1 MTFSRYFCW
10 TVLIAIWFLLLWVI
24 QYPIRRKDNL
34 FVRLLLIIVKL
45 LLGVVLAFEIMTSA
59 SYIIAKLG
67 FPLAALYVVLLGD
80 SVGDILLLVFG
91 RRRESPTIKVQTIL
105 CLACTVIYLFYG
117 TVNMQTVTANR
128 FTVES
133 PKLDREYRVVFAAD
147 FHVGSSQSLKTTEET
162 IRKIA
167 DENADFVILG
177 GDIVDVLT
185 TKEEMEETFSL
196 LGEIGSPVYFVYG
209 NHDRQKDYIATFGQS
224 FSVQELEEVI
234 KKNGII
240 ILQDEWVSISDR
252 LVLLGREAYSES
264 GRKAVGEITPAPA
277 DAFVL
282 QIDHSPYQTEDII
295 ASKAD
300 LQLSGHSHAGQLFP
314 LQWVYRLL
322 GYDSYGFFHHGDT
335 ELYVSSGVS
344 GWDFP
349 FRSEAGCH
357 YEVITLTPGG
367 Y

>member
-1 MTFSRYFCW
+1 MTFWRYFGW
-10 TVLIAIWFLLLWVI
+10 TILIAIWFLLLWAV

-34 FVRLLLIIVKL
+34 FVRLLLIIVKF
-45 LLGVVLAFEIMTSA
+45 LLGVVIAFEIMVSGSSIMA
-59 SYIIAKLG
+59 RLG

-80 SVGDILLLVFG
+80 SVGDVLFLIFG
-91 RRRESPTIKVQTIL
+91 RRRGSSGIKVQTIL
-105 CLACTVIYLFYG
+105 CLACTFIYLFYG
-117 TVNMQTVTANR
+117 TVNMQTVTANK

-133 PKLDREYRVVFAAD
+133 PKLDREYRFVFAAD
-147 FHVGSSQSLKTTEET
+147 FHVGSSQSMKTTEET
-162 IRKIA
+162 IRKIGN
-167 DENADFVILG
+167 ENADFVVLG

-185 TKEEMEETFSL
+185 TKEEMETTFSL
-196 LGEIGSPVYFVYG
+196 LGEIASPVYFIYG
-209 NHDRQKDYIATFGQS
+209 NHDRQKDYIDTFGQS
-224 FSVQELEEVI
+224 FTLEELEEAI
-234 KKNGII
+234 RKNGII
-240 ILQDEWVSISDR
+240 ILQDEWVRISDG
-252 LVLLGREAYSES
+252 LILLGREDYSEP
-264 GRKAVGEITPAPA
+264 GRKAAQEMPPTPG

-314 LQWVYRLL
+314 LRWVYGWL
-322 GYDSYGFFHHGDT
+322 GYDAYGFYHHGDT

-357 YEVITLTPGG
+357 YEVITLTN
-367 Y
+367 